1 MTENTL
7 ENGTVS
13 YETSEQVETAVA
25 TAPPKPRKPVAKPA
39 AKPAAKGN
47 KPAAKGNKPAPKPA
61 PKPAAKG
68 NKPAAK
74 PDASGGRPAGK
85 FGVERDKDLPWC
97 PKKIALFKAL
107 KAMRAT
113 SPDTAKPVKDVAA
126 RAELTARDVR
136 HYAYHARAGGLADVA
151 DMEGSRGHCVYLT
164 AKGTAV
170 DLAAEAKAFE
180 KARKEKVK

>member
-39 AKPAAKGN
+39 AKPVA

-170 DLAAEAKAFE
+170 DLAAAAKAFE